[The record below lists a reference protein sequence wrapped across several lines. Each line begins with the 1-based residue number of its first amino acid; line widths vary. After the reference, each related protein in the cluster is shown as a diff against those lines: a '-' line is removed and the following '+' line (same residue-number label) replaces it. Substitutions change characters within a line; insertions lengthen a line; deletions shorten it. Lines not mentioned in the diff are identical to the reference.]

1 MKSFVTIKEFATLA
15 NITTQAVYKRI
26 SQQDSIIQPYIKFDG
41 KYKLISTD
49 ALRLFA
55 EENITSETA
64 EKPAPEPPKPEPAP
78 VPEKPQP
85 KPEPV
90 ISKQP
95 EQMLPAKDEQ
105 LLNNTTNKLVS
116 SLENHIDD
124 LKKEVETLRSE
135 LAEKNLQL
143 SNLNE
148 RLANEQ
154 ELHRHNQ
161 LLLVST
167 QENSETTE
175 KEPEKQSGFF
185 KKIFG
190 K

>member
-1 MKSFVTIKEFATLA
+1 MKEFVTIKEFAALA

-26 SQQDSIIQPYIKFDG
+26 NQQDNNIQQYIKFDG
-41 KYKLISTD
+41 KYKLISPD
-49 ALRLFA
+49 ALKFFT
-55 EENITSETA
+55 EEQET
-64 EKPAPEPPKPEPAP
+64 ETTEPEPKPAPTPVPEPAP
-78 VPEKPQP
+78 
-85 KPEPV
+85 
-90 ISKQP
+90 
-95 EQMLPAKDEQ
+95 LPASQSSETL

-116 SLENHIDD
+116 SLENHIGD
-124 LKKEVETLRSE
+124 LKKEIETLRSE

-167 QENSETTE
+167 QENP
-175 KEPEKQSGFF
+175 EPEKPKTGFLNKIF
-185 KKIFG
+185 KK
-190 K
+190 

>member
-1 MKSFVTIKEFATLA
+1 MKSFVTIKEFAALA

-26 SQQDSIIQPYIKFDG
+26 NQDVTFQQYIKFDG
-41 KYKLISTD
+41 KYKLINTD
-49 ALRLFA
+49 ALKIFA
-55 EENITSETA
+55 EEHNDNDSSDINQKPE
-64 EKPAPEPPKPEPAP
+64 EKPAVVPEPNPKPEPEPAP
-78 VPEKPQP
+78 NPPETEQP
-85 KPEPV
+85 KNSDMQ
-90 ISKQP
+90 I
-95 EQMLPAKDEQ
+95 Q
-105 LLNNTTNKLVS
+105 LLNNTTDKLVS

-124 LKKEVETLRSE
+124 LKKEIQTLRNE
-135 LAEKNLQL
+135 LAEKNMQL

-161 LLLVST
+161 LLLVSN
-167 QENSETTE
+167 QDEKQE
-175 KEPEKQSGFF
+175 KEPEKQSGFL